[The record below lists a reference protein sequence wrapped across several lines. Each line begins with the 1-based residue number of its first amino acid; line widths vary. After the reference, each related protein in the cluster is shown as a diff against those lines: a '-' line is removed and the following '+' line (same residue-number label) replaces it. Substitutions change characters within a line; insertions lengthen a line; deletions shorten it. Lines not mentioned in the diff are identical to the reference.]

1 MVSETVQTSFAIIFK
16 NIRYH
21 FVTGDLQTT
30 EVGESKP
37 TTENK
42 DHISNGQAPSPSSTN
57 PDPPQWAEY
66 TSLKSCILS
75 FPFWAI
81 LLWQAILELD
91 ATFTLGVLN
100 YFLTRL
106 AKGDTAIGK

>member
-1 MVSETVQTSFAIIFK
+1 MIFLVPK
-16 NIRYH
+16 NVCYH
-21 FVTGDLQTT
+21 FVTEDLHTT
-30 EVGESKP
+30 EVGENKP
-37 TTENK
+37 TTTENK
-42 DHISNGQAPSPSSTN
+42 THSSNGQAPSPSSTA

-66 TSLKSCILS
+66 TSLRSCILS
-75 FPFWAI
+75 FPFWVI